1 MADAFRGVNAPAQAN
16 KCSRL
21 FFGWVKPVLNHAK
34 KHQVSVDEMGEVDP
48 EDDVREQKSRL
59 EEKWAYY
66 KTRADKQNK
75 LYWAVIK
82 AYGWEFGV
90 AIFWNLIIATFQLS
104 SPFLLKRLIEFIKN
118 EESDTVFGIILV
130 LILGATQAAAYMVTE
145 HVVYYTRMTG
155 SKATN
160 ALSAMIFEKSLL
172 VS

>member
-1 MADAFRGVNAPAQAN
+1 MANAFRGVNAPEQAG

-34 KHQVSVDEMGEVDP
+34 KYQVSVDEMGEVRP